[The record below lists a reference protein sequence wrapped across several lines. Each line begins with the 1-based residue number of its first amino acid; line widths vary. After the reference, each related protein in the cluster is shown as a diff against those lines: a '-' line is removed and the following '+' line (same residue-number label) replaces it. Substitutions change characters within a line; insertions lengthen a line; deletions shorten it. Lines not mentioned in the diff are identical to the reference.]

1 MNEQGKI
8 IIVNPNDKFTAD
20 LDFAGFHNRTLANE
34 LHKMVTTGS
43 LSKHVTMGSKEW
55 ALLNEVWS
63 RLRSMG

>member
-1 MNEQGKI
+1 MSEQGKI
-8 IIVNPNDKFTAD
+8 IIVNPNDKFTGD
-20 LDFAGFHNRTLANE
+20 LDYCGYGNASIANE

-55 ALLNEVWS
+55 SLLNEVWS